1 MAEKNSTEKYFT
13 ARESFMKFKFQR
25 LYIKLGRNT
34 AMPIC
39 SHIFYGYFLTTLAE
53 FSYYRAHVCIQQSV
67 DRLKAG
73 LVEEGEGRQ
82 QLAFPDSS
90 LKCWPL

>member
-1 MAEKNSTEKYFT
+1 MAY
-13 ARESFMKFKFQR
+13 ESSMKFKFQN
-25 LYIKLGRNT
+25 LYIKLCRNT

-39 SHIFYGYFLTTLAE
+39 SHIFYGYFLATLAE

-67 DRLKAG
+67 DRLKAR
-73 LVEEGEGRQ
+73 LVEGEGRQ

-90 LKCWPL
+90 LKCRLL